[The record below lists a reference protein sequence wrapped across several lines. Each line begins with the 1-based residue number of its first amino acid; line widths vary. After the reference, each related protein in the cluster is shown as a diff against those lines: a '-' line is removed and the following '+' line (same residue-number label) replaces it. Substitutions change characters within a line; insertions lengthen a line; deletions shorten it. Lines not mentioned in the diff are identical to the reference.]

1 MITTMRQGKQNQH
14 GKIEYM
20 GCMRNVDPVLCP
32 LSALAFYFFH
42 RWGRHGTQPFPS
54 FRQPEDYYGHYVFPG
69 SVRVPER
76 PLSYATQLDWSRK
89 MFQGVGIYAKE
100 KSHAPR
106 KQSARLAEIRGVPE
120 AQIRRAGRW
129 NTDAMTGVY
138 LSYLPRAFMRSI
150 AGFPQRG
157 NAYFL
162 PRAQEIPDEALC
174 ARIWP
179 EVDVWLERIEAYHPD
194 RTDNEVVRLDLAGS
208 GFLRLLRTLRV
219 ILLQDS
225 VILRQ
230 QFPLHP
236 LWADPLFN
244 CEEYRRF
251 AARVE
256 SSLVNV
262 VTPEELTM
270 QKYWPT
276 QEAVAKLRHEAA
288 IAEIK
293 KSTEIVRSISDRL
306 DKIER
311 SATSTS
317 LAPVWVPGFWVEPAA
332 SVRASSDG
340 SRPRSIPVPPLSGA
354 AAASSA
360 PQAAGVG
367 NAHHVPPPP
376 YAPPLSLYLVRRQ
389 ANVSNIGSVQSPS
402 LSPPPFVLD
411 PQAPPMEYKLLRGS
425 NSVFQL
431 WTEWVFGLAGGPA
444 VEALDRCWGARWRS
458 GSEGMFYSR
467 RRKVIKEIRRRVED
481 GRARDERQAIDQL
494 EQLRGAHSL
503 DWLCKNI

>member
-1 MITTMRQGKQNQH
+1 MDLEDETPRSDETAPCMITTMRQGKQNQH

-20 GCMRNVDPVLCP
+20 GCMRNVDPLLCP
-32 LSALAFYFFH
+32 LSALAFYFFN
-42 RWGRHGTQPFPS
+42 RWGRDGATPLPS

-69 SVRVPER
+69 SVKVPER

-89 MFQGVGIYAKE
+89 MFQAVGIHMKE

-138 LSYLPRAFMRSI
+138 LSYLPRGFMRSI
-150 AGFPQRG
+150 AGWPQRG

-162 PRAQEIPDEALC
+162 PRAQVIPDEALC
-174 ARIWP
+174 TRIWP
-179 EVDVWLERIEAYHPD
+179 EVDVWLERMEAFHPD
-194 RTDNEVVRLDLAGS
+194 RPDNEVVRLDLAGS

-230 QFPLHP
+230 QFPRHP

-251 AARVE
+251 AAQVE
-256 SSLVNV
+256 RSLVDV

-270 QKYWPT
+270 QKYWPA

-293 KSTEIVRSISDRL
+293 KAAEVVRVNSETVRSISDRL
-306 DKIER
+306 DKMER
-311 SATSTS
+311 SLASTPP
-317 LAPVWVPGFWVEPAA
+317 APVWVPGFWAEPPAAA
-332 SVRASSDG
+332 SVRPSSDR
-340 SRPRSIPVPPLSGA
+340 SRRPRSIPVPASAPAPAPAAAAAAAVSEA
-354 AAASSA
+354 AAASSP
-360 PQAAGVG
+360 PQAGVG
-367 NAHHVPPPP
+367 SAHQVPPPP
-376 YAPPLSLYLVRRQ
+376 YV
-389 ANVSNIGSVQSPS
+389 PS
-402 LSPPPFVLD
+402 LLPLPRTLGRLTSVTSL
-411 PQAPPMEYKLLRGS
+411 AARHRRLRPGH
-425 NSVFQL
+425 
-431 WTEWVFGLAGGPA
+431 PA
-444 VEALDRCWGARWRS
+444 SSTRTRPR
-458 GSEGMFYSR
+458 
-467 RRKVIKEIRRRVED
+467 
-481 GRARDERQAIDQL
+481 
-494 EQLRGAHSL
+494 
-503 DWLCKNI
+503 